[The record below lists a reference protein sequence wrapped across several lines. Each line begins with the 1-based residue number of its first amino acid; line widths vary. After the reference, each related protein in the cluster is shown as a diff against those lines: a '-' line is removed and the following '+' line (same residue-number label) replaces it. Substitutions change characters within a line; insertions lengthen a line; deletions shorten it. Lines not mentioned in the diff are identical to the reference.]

1 VIKAVKRH
9 GAGKDG
15 RAGEAGT
22 ASRRH
27 RKRRLGRMPGRVILG
42 FAALTLAFGIPG
54 AFAGGAADPGVT
66 STTILV
72 GGTTP
77 LSGSAQAFAS
87 VAKGANAYFRY
98 VNSRGGVHGRKINY
112 KFVDDAY
119 NPAETV
125 RKTRQ
130 LVQEDKVFAIFN
142 SLGTEHNL
150 AIRPYLNEVEVPHL
164 FAATGATTMGRD
176 HRQYPWTIAY
186 QPTYVSEGAMYGAY
200 VRRTKPNARIAILFQ
215 DDDYGKD
222 LIRGLQRGL
231 GPRANRIVAREGH
244 AATDDNV
251 QSQVAKLKASR
262 ANVLMLF
269 TTPKFTIQAFQYVN
283 NLGWKPQVY
292 VNAVSSASNIMIISS
307 SRGAN
312 KRVEGAISIVFLKDP
327 NDPKWA
333 RDPGIKLYRQI
344 MRRFGSG
351 NPRDVYNV
359 YGMSVAFTFVD
370 ALRKAGRNPT
380 RRGVLNAVTRLNET
394 NNPFVLPRMVV
405 RTGGNDRY
413 PLDQARLQ
421 RWSKGRW
428 VSFGGLLKARSQ

>member
-1 VIKAVKRH
+1 M
-9 GAGKDG
+9 G
-15 RAGEAGT
+15 
-22 ASRRH
+22 
-27 RKRRLGRMPGRVILG
+27 GRVILCV
-42 FAALTLAFGIPG
+42 AASALAVGLPG
-54 AFAGGAADPGVT
+54 AFAGGTADPGV
-66 STTILV
+66 SSGTILI

-77 LSGSAQAFAS
+77 LSGSAQAFAA

-98 VNSRGGVHGRKINY
+98 VNSRGGVHGRRINY

-150 AIRPYLNEVEVPHL
+150 AIRPYLNEIGVPQL

-200 VRRTKPNARIAILFQ
+200 IRRTRPNARVAILFQ

-231 GPRANRIVAREGH
+231 GPRASRIVAREGH

-262 ANVLMLF
+262 ATVLMLF

-283 NLGWKPQVY
+283 NLGWKPQIY

-307 SRGAN
+307 SRGQN
-312 KRVEGAISIVFLKDP
+312 KRVNGAISIVFLKDP

-333 RDPGIKLYRQI
+333 RDPGIRLYRRI

-359 YGMSVAFTFVD
+359 YGMSVAFTSST
-370 ALRKAGRNPT
+370 LCGRRAGA
-380 RRGVLNAVTRLNET
+380 RRAAG
-394 NNPFVLPRMVV
+394 
-405 RTGGNDRY
+405 
-413 PLDQARLQ
+413 
-421 RWSKGRW
+421 S
-428 VSFGGLLKARSQ
+428 

>member
-1 VIKAVKRH
+1 M
-9 GAGKDG
+9 
-15 RAGEAGT
+15 
-22 ASRRH
+22 
-27 RKRRLGRMPGRVILG
+27 RKTTLCVAA
-42 FAALTLAFGIPG
+42 AALAVGIPG
-54 AFAGGAADPGVT
+54 AFAGSAADPGVT
-66 STTILV
+66 SSTILV

-77 LSGSAQAFAS
+77 LSGSAQAFAA
-87 VAKGANAYFRY
+87 VAKGANAYFKHI
-98 VNSRGGVHGRKINY
+98 NSRGGVHGRKINY

-142 SLGTEHNL
+142 ALGTEHNL
-150 AIRPYLNEVEVPHL
+150 AIRPYLNEVEVPQL

-176 HRQYPWTIAY
+176 HRQFPWTIAY
-186 QPTYVSEGAMYGAY
+186 QPTYIAEGAMYGAY
-200 VRRTKPNARIAILFQ
+200 LRRTKPRARIAILFQ

-222 LIRGLQRGL
+222 LINGLRRGL
-231 GPRANRIVAREGH
+231 GPRANQIIAREGH

-251 QSQVAKLKASR
+251 ESQVAKLKGSG

-269 TTPKFTIQAFQYVN
+269 TTPKFTIQGFQYAN
-283 NLGWKPQVY
+283 KLGWKPLIF
-292 VNAVSSASNIMIISS
+292 VNAVSSASNIMTISS
-307 SRGAN
+307 SRGQN
-312 KRVEGAISIVFLKDP
+312 KRVEGSISIVFLKDP

-333 RDPGIKLYRQI
+333 RDPGIRLYRQI

-370 ALRKAGRNPT
+370 ALRKAGRNLT
-380 RRGVLNAVTRLNET
+380 RRGLMNAVNNLNET

-405 RTGGNDRY
+405 RTTASDHY

-421 RWSKGRW
+421 RWTRGKW
-428 VSFGGLLKARSQ
+428 ISFGGLLKARS